1 MYINGYVTASSCD
14 RGQPTFEHGKP
25 LPLTIPALIQYNE
38 LSSRPEPHLPPI
50 RRPCSSGI
58 DLDRI
63 GRR

>member
-38 LSSRPEPHLPPI
+38 LSSRPEPHYATEKATLQQ
-50 RRPCSSGI
+50 R
-58 DLDRI
+58 D
-63 GRR
+63 